1 MFLSVVIPTFNS
13 SGTIERLLDS
23 VFSQDT
29 GSRFEFEVILV
40 DGGSG
45 DSTVELA
52 SSFRTF
58 GPDLLVETMPG
69 ERCVQ
74 RNFGIS
80 RSRGDFILYLDSD
93 MVCDPGLFGTLF
105 DLASSSAVS
114 WLKFAEY
121 IEFSNMFGFFR
132 FLERCAYIDSYI
144 DSPRFIKRE
153 LCQKNQFM
161 VGIEGSED
169 WYLDHHLYAMEYSS
183 ENVARIPLPSDNRYP
198 APRPWRGSRL
208 VGVIHDERDISFW
221 VWLTK
226 KVKYA
231 PSNFEIRRILPK
243 QSVIR
248 ANFSV
253 PYRIRLFVDLYRTG
267 KIGLGYLA
275 LLLVW
280 FFGVRV
286 CHVGALAFSAV
297 IKRSAP

>member
-23 VFSQDT
+23 VFSQHT
-29 GSRFEFEVILV
+29 GSRFEFEVIVV

-52 SSFRTF
+52 SSFRASD
-58 GPDLLVETMPG
+58 PVLLVETMPG

-80 RSRGDFILYLDSD
+80 LSKGDFILYLDSD
-93 MVCDPGLFGTLF
+93 MVCDPGLFDALF
-105 DLASSSAVS
+105 NLSVESGVN
-114 WLKFAEY
+114 WLKFGEY
-121 IEFSNMFGFFR
+121 IEFSNVFGFFR

-144 DSPRFIKRE
+144 DSPRFIKRQ
-153 LCQKNQFM
+153 LCQQNQFL

-169 WYLDHHLYAMEYSS
+169 WYLDHHLYKTGYSS
-183 ENVARIPLPSDNRYP
+183 ENMVRTPLPAGHRYP
-198 APRPWRGSRL
+198 APTAWRGSRFI
-208 VGVIHDERDISFW
+208 GVIHDERGISFW

-253 PYRIRLFVDLYRTG
+253 LYRIRLFVDLYRTG
-267 KIGLGYLA
+267 KISFGYLA
-275 LLLVW
+275 LLLAW
-280 FFGVRV
+280 FFGVRA
-286 CHVGALAFSAV
+286 CHVGALALSAV
-297 IKRSAP
+297 RKRSVS

>member
-13 SGTIERLLDS
+13 SGTIERLLES
-23 VFSQDT
+23 VFSQHT

-52 SSFRTF
+52 SSFRAS

-74 RNFGIS
+74 RNFGVS
-80 RSRGDFILYLDSD
+80 LSKGDFILYLDSD
-93 MVCDPGLFGTLF
+93 MVCDPGLFDALF
-105 DLASSSAVS
+105 NLSVESGVS
-114 WLKFAEY
+114 WLKFGEY
-121 IEFSNMFGFFR
+121 IEFSNVFGFFR

-153 LCQKNQFM
+153 LFQKNQFL

-169 WYLDHHLYAMEYSS
+169 WYLDHHLYETGYSS
-183 ENVARIPLPSDNRYP
+183 ENMVRTSLSSENRYP
-198 APRPWRGSRL
+198 APTAWRGSRF

-253 PYRIRLFVDLYRTG
+253 PYRIRLFVDLYRSGT
-267 KIGLGYLA
+267 ISLGYLG

-286 CHVGALAFSAV
+286 CHIGALGFSA
-297 IKRSAP
+297 IRKKDGS